1 MQPTHLVRSL
11 AVTLAAAASLLLAGL
26 STAGAADKITVAV
39 NKLSAGSPLYIGRA
53 KGYFAEQNLEVN
65 LLHSTSAQTIGLA
78 VASGDAQLGMTAFTA
93 GIFAIAGGGK
103 IKIVAGGYEEAKG
116 FKGLAILAN
125 NAAFE
130 AGLRTPADLKG
141 RKVGSTQTGSPM
153 EHQVVRVGTR
163 RGYKH
168 NEVTFVRMQTL
179 GNLVSALKGGQVDAT
194 ALPATLAVGV
204 EKSGGAKII
213 AWMADEVP
221 GQLGGIF
228 ANANVM
234 SQNRDLVVRFLRAY
248 VKSIRHYDAAFQ
260 QKGPDGTLAPGAD
273 HDETLKIIADYLEEP
288 PAQVAAG
295 LPYFNPDARLTEAD
309 IAEQIEVW
317 HAMKLLDPSVS
328 VGKVTDGALLK
339 AAIAV
344 QN

>member
-1 MQPTHLVRSL
+1 MQPKRCLLALV
-11 AVTLAAAASLLLAGL
+11 ASLTLAGL
-26 STAGAADKITVAV
+26 APAGAVDKITVAV

-53 KGYFAEQNLEVN
+53 KGYFAAESLEVE

-103 IKIVAGGYEEAKG
+103 MKIVAGGYEEAKG

-125 NAAFE
+125 NAAYE
-130 AGLRTPADLKG
+130 AGLRKPGDLKG
-141 RKVGSTQTGSPM
+141 RKVGSTQTGAPM
-153 EHQVVRVGTR
+153 EHQVVRVGKTH
-163 RGYKH
+163 GYRFGDI
-168 NEVTFVRMQTL
+168 TFVRMQTL
-179 GNLVSALKGGQVDAT
+179 GNLVSALRGGQIDAT

-228 ANANVM
+228 ANANTM
-234 SQNRDLVVRFLRAY
+234 SQNRALVVRFLRAY
-248 VKSIRHYDAAFQ
+248 IKSIRHYDAAFQ
-260 QKGPDGTLAPGAD
+260 QKGPDGTPGKGANY
-273 HDETLKIIADYLEEP
+273 DETLTIIADYLGEP

-295 LPYFNPDARLTEAD
+295 LPYFNPDARLTAAD

-317 HAMKLLDPSVS
+317 HAMKLLDPAVT
-328 VGKVTDGALLK
+328 VGRVVDPSFLAT
-339 AAIAV
+339 AV

>member
-1 MQPTHLVRSL
+1 MQPKRLLLALGAGLVL
-11 AVTLAAAASLLLAGL
+11 GAVAMLGGPEPAAAA
-26 STAGAADKITVAV
+26 DRITVAV

-53 KGYFAEQNLEVN
+53 KGYFADEGLEVG

-125 NAAFE
+125 NAAYE
-130 AGLRTPADLKG
+130 AGLRKPADLKG
-141 RKVGSTQTGSPM
+141 KKIGSTQTGSPM
-153 EHQVVRVGTR
+153 EHQIVRVGKQH
-163 RGYKH
+163 GYAFG
-168 NEVTFVRMQTL
+168 EVTFVRMQTL

-204 EKSGGAKII
+204 DKAGAAKII

-228 ANANVM
+228 ANATTM
-234 SQNRDLVVRFLRAY
+234 SQNRDLVLRFLRAY
-248 VKSIRHYDAAFQ
+248 IRSIRHYDAAFQ
-260 QKGPDGTLAPGAD
+260 HKGPDGAPKRGAAY
-273 HDETLKIIADYLEEP
+273 DETLKIIADYLEEP

-295 LPYFNPDARLTEAD
+295 LPYFNPNARLTTAD

-317 HAMKLLDPSVS
+317 HAMKLLDPAVS
-328 VGKVTDGALLK
+328 VDKVADGALL
-339 AAIAV
+339 AAASV
-344 QN
+344 PN